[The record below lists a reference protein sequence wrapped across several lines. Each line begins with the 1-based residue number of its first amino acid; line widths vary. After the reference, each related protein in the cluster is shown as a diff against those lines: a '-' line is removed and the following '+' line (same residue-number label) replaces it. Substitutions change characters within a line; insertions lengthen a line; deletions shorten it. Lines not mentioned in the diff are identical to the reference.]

1 MSKLNLTRPK
11 LIQLIHV
18 AKAKLMMDE
27 SSYRI
32 MLEKLTGKTSCSQMR
47 IGELIQVYDHMQ
59 KKGFKVQSKK
69 GLSPKTENASV
80 KSNITHKIR
89 AIWIGMYK
97 RGIIKDG
104 SEQALNKFMHKS
116 LFKSQVRQ
124 KHALIKLNV
133 QSLDNREAT
142 QLLEMLKKWQGRMT
156 K

>member
-18 AKAKLMMDE
+18 AKTKLMMDE

-32 MLEKLTGKTSCSQMR
+32 MLEKLTGKTSCRQMG
-47 IGELIQVYDHMQ
+47 IAELMRVYDHMK
-59 KKGFKVQSKK
+59 KKGFKVQPKK
-69 GLSPKTENASV
+69 GLSPVTENARV
-80 KSNITHKIR
+80 KSNIAHKIR
-89 AIWIGMYK
+89 AVWIDMYK
-97 RGIIKDG
+97 SGIIKDG

-116 LFKSQVRQ
+116 LFKGQVRQ